1 MMKATCLRLALLPLL
16 LSHLCATSIAA
27 QPGIQPSDGS
37 FRVYLSIIVTPA
49 PSMAQ
54 DVVAL
59 VNQERAAAGCPPLS
73 ISAEL
78 TVAAQDHSEDMAVN
92 NFFGHTG
99 SNGSSPWDRIAAAG
113 YSAGAAENVAVG
125 YATADAAM
133 QAWMGSAGHRN
144 NILNCSLTE
153 IGVGFYDQPS
163 DEPNVRMSDGNTG
176 GPFRYYWTQDFGTG

>member
-1 MMKATCLRLALLPLL
+1 MKATCLRLALLPLL

-27 QPGIQPSDGS
+27 QPGIQPSDGP
-37 FRVYLSIIVTPA
+37 FRVYLSSIVVSA
-49 PSMAQ
+49 PSATQ
-54 DVVAL
+54 EVVAL
-59 VNQERAAAGCPPLS
+59 VNQERAAAGCPPLG

-78 TVAAQDHSEDMAVN
+78 TVAAQGHSEDMAVN

-99 SNGSSPWDRIAAAG
+99 SNGSSPWDRIATAG
-113 YSAGAAENVAVG
+113 YSTGAAENVAVG
-125 YATADAAM
+125 YATADVVM
-133 QAWMGSAGHRN
+133 QAWMGSSGHRK

-163 DEPNVRMSDGNTG
+163 DEPNVQMSDGTAG